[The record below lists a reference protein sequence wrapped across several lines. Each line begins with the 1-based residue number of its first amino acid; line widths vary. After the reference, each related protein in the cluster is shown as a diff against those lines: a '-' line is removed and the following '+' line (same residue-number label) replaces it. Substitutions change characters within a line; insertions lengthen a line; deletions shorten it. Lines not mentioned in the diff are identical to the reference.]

1 MVGEC
6 IYPRILIYHPGY
18 HLNSQYEMYG
28 IEEEE
33 RRMIYTKR
41 IKYKNGKIEEE
52 ITNQEQYNNFI
63 KERWI
68 RTPRKKRIWKIKQEK
83 TKHYIFYD

>member
-1 MVGEC
+1 MGNEY
-6 IYPRILIYHPGY
+6 IS
-18 HLNSQYEMYG
+18 NEEKEYEMYEM
-28 IEEEE
+28 EELE
-33 RRMIYTKR
+33 RKTTYTKR

-52 ITNQEQYNNFI
+52 VTKQEQYNNFI

-68 RTPRKKRIWKIKQEK
+68 RTPRNKRIWKIEQEK